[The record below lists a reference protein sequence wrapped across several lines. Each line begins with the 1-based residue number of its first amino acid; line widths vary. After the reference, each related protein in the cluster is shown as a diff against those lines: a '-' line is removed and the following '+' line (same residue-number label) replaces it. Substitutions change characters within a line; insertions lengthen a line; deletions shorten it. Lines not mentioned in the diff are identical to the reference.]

1 MKKKHLFKKFIDGD
15 LSLALSFWV
24 IGLIGLL
31 LLGLIVTLILPKMI
45 FVRLIT
51 YPYLIYASIGIW
63 KSSEKYKGKKIFSI
77 LAKIMV
83 VIWNINQFF
92 GLIFSLGGI

>member
-1 MKKKHLFKKFIDGD
+1 MKKHLFKKFIDGD
-15 LSLALSFWV
+15 FSLALSFWV
-24 IGLIGLL
+24 FGLIGLL

-63 KSSEKYKGKKIFSI
+63 KSSNKYNGKKIFSI

-83 VIWNINQFF
+83 VIWNISQFF
-92 GLIFSLGGI
+92 GLIFSLGEI

>member
-63 KSSEKYKGKKIFSI
+63 KSSEKYNGKKIFSI

-92 GLIFSLGGI
+92 CFIVQPGN